1 MRTYKYAL
9 GITSQIAFCSV
20 PFRLDSY
27 SACQFSCTYC
37 FAKARGGHRGSG
49 TLATLNVQA
58 LRQRLNRI
66 TSGVINS
73 AIDEFFERRIPIQIG
88 GMTDPFPAVE
98 ATSGVTRAVLEVLG
112 GQDYPF
118 LLSTSSSLNSLVEPA
133 AFLSGRNGYIRFS
146 VVGAGLQLRARLQR
160 TDGNYWS
167 QLRAIEQL
175 RARGVAVG
183 IRIQPIIPG
192 HEEAVSALASELRD
206 VGVSDVT
213 LEYLKLP
220 LESSGD
226 IYLRLQRVL
235 PPEVFA
241 LYQRPDAQVVGRERT
256 LPLAYRAVEL
266 KKLKAEFNSRG
277 FVVGLG
283 DNEFMLLGDTS
294 SCCNSASRYLRN
306 ATFFTHNVPGVV
318 RAAKRGALISF
329 DDVRSHWSPTTNVGT
344 YMNSRSRLRH
354 FGGRWSDTFGEIWNS
369 AALYRPSFFG
379 GIIPETVLDRSGNR
393 IFRFN
398 KDQWLPV
405 G

>member
-9 GITSQIAFCSV
+9 GITSQLAFCSV

-49 TLATLNVQA
+49 TFASVNVQA
-58 LRQRLNRI
+58 LRQRLNRV
-66 TSGVINS
+66 TAGVINS
-73 AIDEFFERRIPIQIG
+73 AVDEFFDRRIPIQIG
-88 GMTDPFPAVE
+88 GMTDPFPSVE
-98 ATSGVTRAVLEVLG
+98 AKVGVTRAVLELLG
-112 GQDYPF
+112 EYDYPF
-118 LLSTSSSLNSLVEPA
+118 LLSTSSSLKSLVEPA
-133 AFLSGRNGYIRFS
+133 AFLNGRNGYIRFS
-146 VVGAGLQLRARLQR
+146 VVGAAQDLRARLQR

-167 QLRAIEQL
+167 QLRAIEAL

-183 IRIQPIIPG
+183 VRIQPIVPG
-192 HEEAVSALASELRD
+192 HEEAVCALASELSD

-235 PPEVFA
+235 PSEVFE
-241 LYQRPDAQVVGRERT
+241 LYRRPDAQVVGRERT
-256 LPLAYRAVEL
+256 LPLAYRAAGL
-266 KKLKAEFNSRG
+266 KKIKAVFNSQG

-318 RAAKRGALISF
+318 RAANKGALILF
-329 DDVRSHWSPTTNVGT
+329 DDVRSHWSPSTNVGT
-344 YMNSRSRLRH
+344 YMNSRSRLRD
-354 FGGRWSDTFGEIWNS
+354 FGGRWSDFFGDIWNS
-369 AALYRPSFFG
+369 GALYGPTFFG
-379 GIIPETVLDRSGNR
+379 GIVAEAARDRFGNR
-393 IFRFN
+393 MFRFVE
-398 KDQWLPV
+398 DQWLPA